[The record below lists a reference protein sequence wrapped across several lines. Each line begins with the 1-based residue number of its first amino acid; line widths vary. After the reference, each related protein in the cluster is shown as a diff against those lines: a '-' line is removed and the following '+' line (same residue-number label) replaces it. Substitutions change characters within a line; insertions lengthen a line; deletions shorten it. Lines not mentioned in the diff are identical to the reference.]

1 MYLHLGN
8 DVIVNHSDII
18 GVFDIENTSISKY
31 TKEYLRSNQQ
41 GKKIINVTKDIPK
54 SFVITFDKN
63 KKEKVYLSLL
73 APATLKKRFKE
84 ME

>member
-54 SFVITFDKN
+54 SFVITFDKS